1 MINVATGAV
10 VATIAIPVASAT
22 ILAMVPYWRLAARLN
37 VFVSLATLVD
47 ISLLLLRRPTS
58 NALFLVD
65 DLNIV
70 FLLLNGF
77 VGFTTSIFS
86 AGYIA
91 YELETGNLTPRYLR
105 FYHAMYQSMMAG
117 MNLALITN
125 NLGLMW
131 FGIELA
137 TLATVMMVGI
147 YRTHAAVEASWKYLI
162 LASVGIALALFG
174 TILVYLAAEPAL
186 GAGMDAM
193 QWTNLLH
200 NASLLDPAMLNVA
213 FIFLLI

>member
-1 MINVATGAV
+1 MMNVATGSV
-10 VATIAIPVASAT
+10 VATIAIPVVSAA

-47 ISLLLLRRPTS
+47 ISLLLLRRPAS
-58 NALFLVD
+58 DGLFLVD

-186 GAGMDAM
+186 GAGMGAM
-193 QWTNLLH
+193 QWTNLLR
-200 NASLLDPAMLNVA
+200 NAPRLDPAMLNVA